1 MRTATLTNRVTI
13 NRLGAK
19 EGSAHKT
26 ERSQLATKVRCLLLP
41 SDYRAAA
48 ARGMELNQAYD
59 GYFLS
64 TQDLKVGDEIIDEAS
79 SATYKVKGIQ
89 PNPGIYTAHLRVEL
103 QLNVGS

>member
-13 NRLGAK
+13 SRLGAL
-19 EGSAHKT
+19 ENSAHKT
-26 ERSQLATKVRCLLLP
+26 GRSELATGVRCLILP

-59 GYFLS
+59 GYFLLS
-64 TQDLKVGDEIIDEAS
+64 QDVVVGDEITDES
-79 SATYKVKGIQ
+79 SGAVYKVKGVQ
-89 PNPGIYTAHLRVEL
+89 PNPGIYTSHKRLEL